1 MLFPIEFAVRNHD
14 QTCQFPAWMTSEHR
28 QYHNLNRSLTY
39 HFNKAGTS
47 LTGKIVKPIISTLI
61 NLKLI
66 TMQYLKVL
74 PLAVTSSDG
83 SAPTRKLKCSS
94 VERDTG
100 RNFSRVI
107 AQVNYEW

>member
-1 MLFPIEFAVRNHD
+1 MKKIAFTCLLWVNKPQINYLF
-14 QTCQFPAWMTSEHR
+14 S
-28 QYHNLNRSLTY
+28 LNPWE
-39 HFNKAGTS
+39 
-47 LTGKIVKPIISTLI
+47 VIISGPVI
-61 NLKLI
+61 NLPVNQLI
-66 TMQYLKVL
+66 TLQYLKNIL
-74 PLAVTSSDG
+74 LTVTSSDG

>member
-1 MLFPIEFAVRNHD
+1 
-14 QTCQFPAWMTSEHR
+14 MTSEHR

-47 LTGKIVKPIISTLI
+47 LTGKVAKPIITLI
-61 NLKLI
+61 NLPVNQLI
-66 TMQYLKVL
+66 TLQYLKDIL
-74 PLAVTSSDG
+74 LTVTSSDG